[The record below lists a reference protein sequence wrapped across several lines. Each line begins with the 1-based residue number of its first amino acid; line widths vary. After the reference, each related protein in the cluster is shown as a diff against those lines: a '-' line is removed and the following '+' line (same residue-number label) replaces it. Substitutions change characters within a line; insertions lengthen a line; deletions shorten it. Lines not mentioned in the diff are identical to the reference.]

1 MTCLKEQ
8 ARPAKNI
15 SQRGTRS
22 ATNWPVLQ
30 SLSLFVQI
38 SLPLLR
44 AGQWLSVSQEQQRD
58 SAASTQSAKCTCS
71 WLFSPSVLVKKTNK
85 AERSPDWSTLT
96 HSHTSITRRLESL
109 FIQPQTVGSRL
120 RQRKYYFSTGGAYL
134 SLLLSGFIWVPNMK
148 RVNQRGLSSDLP
160 SRRLGIFT
168 ASF

>member
-71 WLFSPSVLVKKTNK
+71 WLFSPSVLVKKNK
-85 AERSPDWSTLT
+85 QSWEKPRLKHTDPQPHINNPTLGKSVYSTTDCWESSQTEEILFQHWWCIFEFAFEWVYLGAKYEKSEPKRSLQW
-96 HSHTSITRRLESL
+96 
-109 FIQPQTVGSRL
+109 
-120 RQRKYYFSTGGAYL
+120 
-134 SLLLSGFIWVPNMK
+134 
-148 RVNQRGLSSDLP
+148 P
-160 SRRLGIFT
+160 S
-168 ASF
+168 